1 MLIARL
7 LHKILLKEIDT
18 CVELGLI
25 EKVNNYDNIFQNY
38 KNVGLNSTAI
48 EIIYKSLVAKNSTT
62 GLLPDVITQD
72 KYKSL
77 ATIIYINDISNKA
90 IMSGQ
95 EVERVFSG
103 NPAFYKWK
111 FDKDGNLVD
120 RTVDELKRLGGMVST
135 GNNNFLELKDIPAK
149 YLDETGKFTGEYVCA
164 QVDDELVESP

>member
-1 MLIARL
+1 MLVSRL
-7 LHKILLKEIDT
+7 LHKRLLKEIDT
-18 CVELGLI
+18 CVELSLI
-25 EKVNNYDNIFQNY
+25 ERAEDYDNEFYNY
-38 KNVGLNSTAI
+38 KNIGLNALAI
-48 EIIYKSLVAKNSTT
+48 EVIYKSLIAANSKT
-62 GLLPDVITQD
+62 GFLPDIITEN

-111 FDKDGNLVD
+111 FDEKNGNLID

-135 GNNNFLELKDIPAK
+135 GNNNFLELKDIPSK
-149 YLDETGKFTGEYVCA
+149 YLDKDGNFTKEYVCA
-164 QVDDELVESP
+164 